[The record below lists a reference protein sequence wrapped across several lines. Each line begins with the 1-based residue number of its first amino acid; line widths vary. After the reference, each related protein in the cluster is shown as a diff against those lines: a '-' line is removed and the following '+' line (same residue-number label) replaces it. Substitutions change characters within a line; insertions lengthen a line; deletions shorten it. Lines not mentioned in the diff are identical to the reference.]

1 MTGTTLT
8 CALVAVVCACSPSK
22 PVTPTAKDRF
32 DAWLTAFNA
41 GDRARLVAFHTAY
54 WPYPKDDPGVDGE
67 LGFRSQTGGFE
78 VKKVET
84 ATPTHAE
91 LIVKERDS
99 DQFARAVIDIEA
111 VTPHK
116 VSNFVMN
123 LISAPAGMGP
133 ARMTEA
139 EAIAALRAEL
149 DKLTAADKF
158 SGTVIVAKHGT
169 PIFSGAYGLA
179 DREHKIANTLD
190 TRFRIGSMNKMFTAV
205 GVIQLVQAK
214 QLAVTDALSK
224 PLPAY
229 PNTKLANKVTIHHL
243 LTHTGGTGD
252 IFGPEFD
259 KHRKE
264 LRTLD
269 DYVKLY
275 GKRDLEFEPGA
286 KWSYSNYGFL
296 LAGVVIEAVSKQT
309 YFDYVHDHV
318 FVPAGMTSTSSPME
332 DEPNTD
338 LKRSIGYMR
347 DGQTL
352 KPNTDTLPIRAT
364 SAGGG
369 DSTVGDLLAFAN
381 ALTANK
387 LLDAE
392 HTQLVTTGKVD
403 TPGGAKYAYGF
414 SDDLMDGVRC
424 FGHGGGAP
432 GMNGAL
438 TICANGYTI
447 AVLANLDPP
456 AAGRVER
463 FALERLPL
471 K

>member
-1 MTGTTLT
+1 M
-8 CALVAVVCACSPSK
+8 
-22 PVTPTAKDRF
+22 PTAKDRF
-32 DAWLTAFNA
+32 DAYLAAFNA
-41 GDRARLVAFHTAY
+41 GDRSKLVAFHTAY

-67 LGFRSQTGGFE
+67 LRFRSQTGGFE

-91 LIVKERDS
+91 IVVKEHES

-111 VTPHK
+111 LAPHK
-116 VSNFVMN
+116 VTKFELQ
-123 LISAPAGMGP
+123 LISTPPGMGP

-149 DKLTAADKF
+149 DTLTATDKF
-158 SGTVIVAKHGT
+158 SGTVILAKHGT

-179 DREHKIANTLD
+179 DREHGIKNTLD

-205 GVIQLVQAK
+205 GAIQLVQAK
-214 QLAVTDALSK
+214 QLAVTDALVK
-224 PLPAY
+224 VLPAY
-229 PNTKLANKVTIHHL
+229 PNAQLASKVTIHHL

-275 GKRDLEFEPGA
+275 GTRDLEFEPGA
-286 KWSYSNYGFL
+286 KWVYSNYGFL

-309 YFDYVHDHV
+309 YYDYVHDHV
-318 FVPAGMTSTSSPME
+318 FVPAGMTSTSSPLE

-347 DGQTL
+347 DGATL

-392 HTQLVTTGKVD
+392 HTELVTTGKVE
-403 TPGGAKYAYGF
+403 TPGKGKYAYGF
-414 SDDLMDGVRC
+414 LDEVQDGVRC

-438 TICANGYTI
+438 SICSSGYTI

-456 AAGRVER
+456 AAGRVEQ
-463 FALERLPL
+463 FALARLPL